1 MNRSQPILC
10 INNGIVYKSLLDAAT
25 KLNVTKG
32 AISNHLAGKRSAVGG
47 LVFVK
52 VTGNESKS
60 ELEAITTNALK
71 TFFKLKVDVEVSL
84 TESGESDGKT

>member
-32 AISNHLAGKRSAVGG
+32 AISNHLAGKRSSVGG

-52 VTGNESKS
+52 VTGTESVS
-60 ELEAITTNALK
+60 ELENITVNAMK
-71 TFFKLKVDVEVSL
+71 EFFKIEVGIKINLS
-84 TESGESDGKT
+84 ESSESDG